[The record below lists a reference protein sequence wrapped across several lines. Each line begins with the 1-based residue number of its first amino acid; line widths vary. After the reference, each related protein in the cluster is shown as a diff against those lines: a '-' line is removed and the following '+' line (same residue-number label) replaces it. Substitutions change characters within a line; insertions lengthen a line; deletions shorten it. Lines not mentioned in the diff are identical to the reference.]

1 MGCDEYFQNSRV
13 RLALAAAGVAVF
25 DTITLTSV
33 RSRLAPLRSA
43 PPQSPCSPRLR
54 RGGDRPRRRGRAPHP
69 PRAPLQPPRAPAS
82 PAPSHRAAS
91 DVFLSSRPDPHSQS
105 HGAAPRHRSVTA
117 AAACSPPSPWP
128 CSRAPRRH
136 ARHRR
141 RGLCCRATQ
150 LCVIPARRRAASD
163 FLARKLFLSAS
174 ALAAPHSPLPPRH
187 GQAPSGPRRRAR
199 HRRCGLAPTPRSGV
213 RSRRGRGR
221 GCQLGHDNAPHPC
234 PPLAIVVR
242 MMACCRPMESTG

>member
-1 MGCDEYFQNSRV
+1 MGLISDLY
-13 RLALAAAGVAVF
+13 AANA
-25 DTITLTSV
+25 I
-33 RSRLAPLRSA
+33 
-43 PPQSPCSPRLR
+43 
-54 RGGDRPRRRGRAPHP
+54 PRRRATAQIRHGRGGVLATVSVALL
-69 PRAPLQPPRAPAS
+69 PRA
-82 PAPSHRAAS
+82 
-91 DVFLSSRPDPHSQS
+91 
-105 HGAAPRHRSVTA
+105 AAPCAS
-117 AAACSPPSPWP
+117 PSPWALLP
-128 CSRAPRRH
+128 RH
-136 ARHRR
+136 AAVCDSH
-141 RGLCCRATQ
+141 
-150 LCVIPARRRAASD
+150 AASD